1 MSQAGIYRRENAE
14 ENTGLT
20 SGAHNKENAA
30 LTSSAPNKE
39 GRRSVRA
46 EVKHNRLRRKEGHD
60 YAAPGIYLITV
71 TTAERRRILG
81 ELTGASPDAAS
92 ILPTTLGEYVIA
104 AFRKMAAMVTEKTGS
119 RIQVYQ
125 YQLMPDHFHGILR
138 IHDALPEGWHL
149 SRMIGAWKGDCSREY
164 WRQKDADL
172 TSASSSSLSGA
183 PDVRPE
189 KESLFSPGY
198 NDKILYHEGQL
209 DGWYEY
215 LHDNPRRLWLKIH
228 YPDRLRKIY
237 DFKAGK
243 QGHAYTA
250 VGNTFLI
257 KYPERVQVRCH
268 RNLTDEQIQAEVEH
282 YMSLA
287 RGGAVLVSPFIS
299 PAEKAVYEAAYKEQ
313 LKIIRIVNRGLDGK
327 FIYPTGRDLK
337 GCSAGFMLVLAPYA
351 DYSAE
356 TAEKR
361 ITRSQ
366 CLDMNGYAADLSTTL
381 ALTHEAPNK
390 ENAGLTSGER
400 NKENAA
406 LTSGE
411 RNKENAGLTSG
422 ELNKGRED
430 LSSAPDV
437 RPENINTEKP

>member
-1 MSQAGIYRRENAE
+1 MNSA
-14 ENTGLT
+14 
-20 SGAHNKENAA
+20 SDKE
-30 LTSSAPNKE
+30 K
-39 GRRSVRA
+39 GRNVRA
-46 EVKHNRLRRKEGHD
+46 EVKHNRLRRKEGQD

-71 TTAERRRILG
+71 TTADRQRILG
-81 ELTGASPDAAS
+81 ELTGASPEDAS
-92 ILPTTLGEYVIA
+92 IRPTALGEYVIA

-164 WRQKDADL
+164 WRQQDAAL
-172 TSASSSSLSGA
+172 THGTYSPLSGA

-189 KESLFSPGY
+189 RESLFSPGY

-215 LHDNPRRLWLKIH
+215 LHDNPRRLWLKVH
-228 YPDRLRKIY
+228 YPDRLRKTY

-243 QGHAYTA
+243 QGHSYTA
-250 VGNTFLI
+250 VGNTFLV

-268 RNLTDEQIQAEVEH
+268 RNLSDEQIQAEVEH

-299 PAEKAVYEAAYKEQ
+299 PAEKAVYEAAYKER
-313 LKIIRIVNRGLDGK
+313 LPVIRIVNRGLDGK

-337 GCSAGFMLVLAPYA
+337 GCSAGFLLVLAPYA

-356 TAEKR
+356 TAETR

-381 ALTHEAPNK
+381 ALTHEAHNK
-390 ENAGLTSGER
+390 ENTPLTHEAH
-400 NKENAA
+400 NKENEH
-406 LTSGE
+406 LSG
-411 RNKENAGLTSG
+411 
-422 ELNKGRED
+422 
-430 LSSAPDV
+430 APDV
-437 RPENINTEKP
+437 RPENNNRGKL

>member
-14 ENTGLT
+14 EN
-20 SGAHNKENAA
+20 AA
-30 LTSSAPNKE
+30 LTSGVPNKE

-71 TTAERRRILG
+71 TTVDRRRILG

-164 WRQKDADL
+164 WRQQDAAL
-172 TSASSSSLSGA
+172 THGEPSSLSGA

-189 KESLFSPGY
+189 RESLFSPGY

-215 LHDNPRRLWLKIH
+215 LHDNPRRLWLKVH

-268 RNLTDEQIQAEVEH
+268 RNLTEEQIQAEVEH

-299 PAEKAVYEAAYKEQ
+299 PAEKAVYEAAYKEK

-366 CLDMNGYAADLSTTL
+366 CLDMNGYAADIATTL

-390 ENAGLTSGER
+390 GNAGLTSGEH
-400 NKENAA
+400 NK
-406 LTSGE
+406 G
-411 RNKENAGLTSG
+411 NAGLTSG
-422 ELNKGRED
+422 EHNKERED

>member
-1 MSQAGIYRRENAE
+1 MSQAGIYRRENTE

-20 SGAHNKENAA
+20 SGAHYKEGRTEMHGAHYKEGR
-30 LTSSAPNKE
+30 TEMHGAPNKE

-71 TTAERRRILG
+71 TTADRRRILG

-92 ILPTTLGEYVIA
+92 IQPTTLGEYVIA
-104 AFRKMAAMVTEKTGS
+104 AFRKMATMVTEKIGS

-164 WRQKDADL
+164 WRQQDAGL
-172 TSASSSSLSGA
+172 TSGAHNKENATLTSGA
-183 PDVRPE
+183 HN

-209 DGWYEY
+209 GAWYEY
-215 LHDNPRRLWLKIH
+215 LHDNPRRLWLKVH
-228 YPDRLRKIY
+228 YPDRLRKTY

-250 VGNTFLI
+250 VGNTFLV

-268 RNLTDEQIQAEVEH
+268 RNLTEEQIQAEVEH

-299 PAEKAVYEAAYKEQ
+299 PAEKAVYEAAYKER

-327 FIYPTGRDLK
+327 FIYPSGRDLT

-356 TAEKR
+356 TAETR

-381 ALTHEAPNK
+381 ALTHEAHNK
-390 ENAGLTSGER
+390 GNAGLTHGEH
-400 NKENAA
+400 NKESEH
-406 LTSGE
+406 LSG
-411 RNKENAGLTSG
+411 AS
-422 ELNKGRED
+422 
-430 LSSAPDV
+430 DV

>member
-1 MSQAGIYRRENAE
+1 MV
-14 ENTGLT
+14 
-20 SGAHNKENAA
+20 
-30 LTSSAPNKE
+30 
-39 GRRSVRA
+39 VRA

-71 TTAERRRILG
+71 TTANRQRILG
-81 ELTGASPDAAS
+81 KLTGASPDEAS

-164 WRQKDADL
+164 WRQQDAAAENAAL
-172 TSASSSSLSGA
+172 THGA
-183 PDVRPE
+183 PNKGNGALTHGEQD
-189 KESLFSPGY
+189 KEPLFAPGY

-209 DGWYEY
+209 EAWYKY
-215 LHDNPRRLWLKIH
+215 LHDNPRRLWLKYH
-228 YPDRLRKIY
+228 FPNRFRKIF

-243 QGHAYTA
+243 QGHSYTA
-250 VGNTFLI
+250 IGNTFLI
-257 KYPERVQVRCH
+257 TYPERVQVRCH
-268 RNLTDEQIQAEVEH
+268 RNLSAEEIQAEVEH

-299 PAEKAVYEAAYKEQ
+299 SAEKAVYEAAYKEK

-356 TAEKR
+356 TAETR

-381 ALTHEAPNK
+381 ALTHEAHDK
-390 ENAGLTSGER
+390 ENAGLTSGAPDKR
-400 NKENAA
+400 NTAPTHGVHDKENAA
-406 LTSGE
+406 LTHGE
-411 RNKENAGLTSG
+411 HNKE
-422 ELNKGRED
+422 RED

-437 RPENINTEKP
+437 RKKK

>member
-1 MSQAGIYRRENAE
+1 M
-14 ENTGLT
+14 
-20 SGAHNKENAA
+20 
-30 LTSSAPNKE
+30 
-39 GRRSVRA
+39 RA

-71 TTAERRRILG
+71 TTADRRRILG

-92 ILPTTLGEYVIA
+92 IQPTTLGEYVIA
-104 AFRKMAAMVTEKTGS
+104 AFRKMATMVTEKIGS

-164 WRQKDADL
+164 WRQQDAADNAALTHGEHNKENAGL
-172 TSASSSSLSGA
+172 TSGA
-183 PDVRPE
+183 HN

-209 DGWYEY
+209 DAWYEY
-215 LHDNPRRLWLKIH
+215 LHDNPRRLWLKVH
-228 YPDRLRKIY
+228 YPDRLRKTY

-250 VGNTFLI
+250 VGNTFLV

-268 RNLTDEQIQAEVEH
+268 RNLTEEQIQAEVEH

-287 RGGAVLVSPFIS
+287 KGGAVLVSPFIS
-299 PAEKAVYEAAYKEQ
+299 PAEKAVYEAAYKEK
-313 LKIIRIVNRGLDGK
+313 LRIIRIVNRGLDGK
-327 FIYPTGRDLK
+327 FIYPSGRDLT
-337 GCSAGFMLVLAPYA
+337 GCSAGFILVLAPYA

-356 TAEKR
+356 TAETR

-381 ALTHEAPNK
+381 ALTHEAHNK
-390 ENAGLTSGER
+390 ENAGLTLGEH
-400 NKENAA
+400 NKE
-406 LTSGE
+406 
-411 RNKENAGLTSG
+411 
-422 ELNKGRED
+422 RED
-430 LSSAPDV
+430 LSSASDV

>member
-1 MSQAGIYRRENAE
+1 MSQADPHIP
-14 ENTGLT
+14 L
-20 SGAHNKENAA
+20 SGASDVRPK
-30 LTSSAPNKE
+30 SSPRAPIQ
-39 GRRSVRA
+39 
-46 EVKHNRLRRKEGHD
+46 HNRLRRKEGHD

-71 TTAERRRILG
+71 TTADRQRILG
-81 ELTGASPDAAS
+81 ELTGASPEDAS
-92 ILPTTLGEYVIA
+92 IRPTALGEYVIA

-164 WRQKDADL
+164 WRQQDAAL
-172 TSASSSSLSGA
+172 MHGEPNKEGESLSSA

-189 KESLFSPGY
+189 RDSLFSPGY

-209 DGWYEY
+209 DAWYEY
-215 LHDNPRRLWLKIH
+215 LHDNPRRLWLKVH
-228 YPDRLRKIY
+228 YPDRLRKTY

-243 QGHAYTA
+243 QGHSYTA
-250 VGNTFLI
+250 VGNTFLV

-268 RNLTDEQIQAEVEH
+268 RNLTEEQIQAEVEH

-299 PAEKAVYEAAYKEQ
+299 PAEKAVYEAAYKER
-313 LKIIRIVNRGLDGK
+313 LPIIRIVNRGLDGK
-327 FIYPTGRDLK
+327 FIYPTGRDLQ
-337 GCSAGFMLVLAPYA
+337 GCSAGFLLVLAPYA

-356 TAEKR
+356 TAETR

-381 ALTHEAPNK
+381 ALTHEAHNIEDASLTHGSHQK
-390 ENAGLTSGER
+390 ESEHLSG
-400 NKENAA
+400 
-406 LTSGE
+406 
-411 RNKENAGLTSG
+411 
-422 ELNKGRED
+422 
-430 LSSAPDV
+430 APDV
-437 RPENINTEKP
+437 RPENINTEEP

>member
-1 MSQAGIYRRENAE
+1 MSQAAPHIS
-14 ENTGLT
+14 L
-20 SGAHNKENAA
+20 SGASDVRPKV
-30 LTSSAPNKE
+30 SPRAPI
-39 GRRSVRA
+39 R
-46 EVKHNRLRRKEGHD
+46 HNRLRRKEGHD

-71 TTAERRRILG
+71 TTADRRRILG

-92 ILPTTLGEYVIA
+92 IQPTTLGEYVIA
-104 AFRKMAAMVTEKTGS
+104 AFRKMTTMVTEKTGS

-164 WRQKDADL
+164 WREKD
-172 TSASSSSLSGA
+172 LSGA

-189 KESLFSPGY
+189 RESLFSPGY

-215 LHDNPRRLWLKIH
+215 LHDNPRRLWLKVH

-268 RNLTDEQIQAEVEH
+268 RNLTEEQIQAEVEH

-299 PAEKAVYEAAYKEQ
+299 PAEKAVYEAAYKER
-313 LKIIRIVNRGLDGK
+313 LKIICIVNRGLDGK

-356 TAEKR
+356 TAETR

-381 ALTHEAPNK
+381 ALTHEAHNK
-390 ENAGLTSGER
+390 EDAGLTSGEH
-400 NKENAA
+400 NKE
-406 LTSGE
+406 
-411 RNKENAGLTSG
+411 RD
-422 ELNKGRED
+422 D
-430 LSSAPDV
+430 LSSASDV

>member
-1 MSQAGIYRRENAE
+1 MSQADPHIP
-14 ENTGLT
+14 L
-20 SGAHNKENAA
+20 SGASDVRPKAS
-30 LTSSAPNKE
+30 LRAPIQ
-39 GRRSVRA
+39 
-46 EVKHNRLRRKEGHD
+46 HNRLRRKDGHD

-71 TTAERRRILG
+71 TTADRRRILG

-92 ILPTTLGEYVIA
+92 IRPTALGEYVIA
-104 AFRKMAAMVTEKTGS
+104 AFRKMAAMVTEKTGC
-119 RIQVYQ
+119 RIQIYQ

-164 WRQKDADL
+164 WREQDTADTAALTHGAPNNEEQDAAPNLGHED
-172 TSASSSSLSGA
+172 LSGA
-183 PDVRPE
+183 PNVRQEREP
-189 KESLFSPGY
+189 LFSPGY

-215 LHDNPRRLWLKIH
+215 LRDNPRRLWLKVH
-228 YPDRLRKIY
+228 YHDRLRKIY

-243 QGHAYTA
+243 QGHSYTA
-250 VGNTFLI
+250 AGNTFLV

-287 RGGAVLVSPFIS
+287 RGGVVLVSPFIS
-299 PAEKAVYEAAYKEQ
+299 PAEKAVYEAAYKER
-313 LKIIRIVNRGLDGK
+313 LKIIHIVNRGLDGK

-356 TAEKR
+356 TAETR

-366 CLDMNGYAADLSTTL
+366 CLDMNGYAADIATIL
-381 ALTHEAPNK
+381 ALTHDAHNK
-390 ENAGLTSGER
+390 KQEYLSG
-400 NKENAA
+400 AQ
-406 LTSGE
+406 
-411 RNKENAGLTSG
+411 
-422 ELNKGRED
+422 
-430 LSSAPDV
+430 DV
-437 RPENINTEKP
+437 RPEYINTEKP

>member
-1 MSQAGIYRRENAE
+1 MSQADPHIS
-14 ENTGLT
+14 L
-20 SGAHNKENAA
+20 SGASDIRPKV
-30 LTSSAPNKE
+30 SPRAPIQ
-39 GRRSVRA
+39 
-46 EVKHNRLRRKEGHD
+46 HNRLRRKEGHD

-71 TTAERRRILG
+71 TTADRRRILG
-81 ELTGASPDAAS
+81 ELTGASPETAS

-164 WRQKDADL
+164 WRQQDADL
-172 TSASSSSLSGA
+172 TSGSSSSLSGA

-215 LHDNPRRLWLKIH
+215 LHDNPRRLWLKVH

-268 RNLTDEQIQAEVEH
+268 RNLTEEQIQAEVEH
-282 YMSLA
+282 YMNLA

-299 PAEKAVYEAAYKEQ
+299 PAEKAVYEASYKEK
-313 LKIIRIVNRGLDGK
+313 LKIIRIVNRGLDGR

-366 CLDMNGYAADLSTTL
+366 CLDMNGYAADIATTL

-390 ENAGLTSGER
+390 GIAGLTHEAH
-400 NKENAA
+400 NKEDVA

-411 RNKENAGLTSG
+411 HNKE
-422 ELNKGRED
+422 RED

>member
-1 MSQAGIYRRENAE
+1 MSQAGIYRRENAA
-14 ENTGLT
+14 LT
-20 SGAHNKENAA
+20 SGA
-30 LTSSAPNKE
+30 PDKE

-60 YAAPGIYLITV
+60 YAAPGIYLISV
-71 TTAERRRILG
+71 TTADRRSILG
-81 ELTGASPDAAS
+81 ELTGASPETAS
-92 ILPTTLGEYVIA
+92 IQPTTLGEYVIA
-104 AFRKMAAMVTEKTGS
+104 AFRKMAAMVAEKTGS

-164 WRQKDADL
+164 WRQQDAGL
-172 TSASSSSLSGA
+172 TSGEHNKENAALTHGE
-183 PDVRPE
+183 PE

-209 DGWYEY
+209 NVWYEY
-215 LHDNPRRLWLKIH
+215 LHDNPRRLWLKVH

-268 RNLTDEQIQAEVEH
+268 RNLTDEQIQAEVEY

-299 PAEKAVYEAAYKEQ
+299 PAEKAVYEAACKER

-356 TAEKR
+356 TAETR

-390 ENAGLTSGER
+390 ENA
-400 NKENAA
+400 A
-406 LTSGE
+406 LTHGE
-411 RNKENAGLTSG
+411 HNKENAGLTHG
-422 ELNKGRED
+422 EHNKERED

>member
-1 MSQAGIYRRENAE
+1 MSQAAPHIS
-14 ENTGLT
+14 L
-20 SGAHNKENAA
+20 SGASDVRPKV
-30 LTSSAPNKE
+30 SPRAPI
-39 GRRSVRA
+39 R
-46 EVKHNRLRRKEGHD
+46 HNRLRRKEGHD

-71 TTAERRRILG
+71 TTADRRRILG

-92 ILPTTLGEYVIA
+92 IQPTTLGEYVIA
-104 AFRKMAAMVTEKTGS
+104 AFRKMTTMVTEKTGS

-164 WRQKDADL
+164 WREID
-172 TSASSSSLSGA
+172 LSGA

-189 KESLFSPGY
+189 RESLFSPGY

-215 LHDNPRRLWLKIH
+215 LHDNPRRLWLKVH

-268 RNLTDEQIQAEVEH
+268 RNLTEEQIQAEVEH

-299 PAEKAVYEAAYKEQ
+299 PAEKAVYEAAYKER
-313 LKIIRIVNRGLDGK
+313 LKIICIVNRGLDGK

-356 TAEKR
+356 TAETR

-381 ALTHEAPNK
+381 ALTHEAHNK
-390 ENAGLTSGER
+390 EDAGLTSGEH
-400 NKENAA
+400 NKE
-406 LTSGE
+406 
-411 RNKENAGLTSG
+411 RD
-422 ELNKGRED
+422 D
-430 LSSAPDV
+430 LSSASDV

>member
-1 MSQAGIYRRENAE
+1 MNSERGKES
-14 ENTGLT
+14 TGLT
-20 SGAHNKENAA
+20 A
-30 LTSSAPNKE
+30 SAPNKE
-39 GRRSVRA
+39 KGTEMNSELNKKQRSIVRA

-71 TTAERRRILG
+71 TTTDRQRILG

-92 ILPTTLGEYVIA
+92 IQPTTLGEYVIA

-164 WRQKDADL
+164 WRQKDAGL
-172 TSASSSSLSGA
+172 TSGA
-183 PDVRPE
+183 PNKEEGRQSGAPN
-189 KESLFSPGY
+189 KESLFSSGY

-209 DGWYEY
+209 DAWYEY
-215 LHDNPRRLWLKIH
+215 LHDNPRRLWLKVH
-228 YPDRLRKIY
+228 YPDRLRKTY

-243 QGHAYTA
+243 QGHSYTA
-250 VGNTFLI
+250 VGNTFWV

-268 RNLTDEQIQAEVEH
+268 RNLTEEQIQAEVEH

-299 PAEKAVYEAAYKEQ
+299 SAEKAVYEAAYKEK

-337 GCSAGFMLVLAPYA
+337 GCSAGFLLVLAPYA

-356 TAEKR
+356 TAETR

-381 ALTHEAPNK
+381 ALTHEAHNK
-390 ENAGLTSGER
+390 ENAGLTSGAPDKR
-400 NKENAA
+400 NTAPTHGVHDKE
-406 LTSGE
+406 GQ
-411 RNKENAGLTSG
+411 
-422 ELNKGRED
+422 D

-437 RPENINTEKP
+437 RKEK

>member
-1 MSQAGIYRRENAE
+1 MMNISPLH
-14 ENTGLT
+14 TGSSSL
-20 SGAHNKENAA
+20 SGASDVRPK
-30 LTSSAPNKE
+30 SSPRAPI
-39 GRRSVRA
+39 R
-46 EVKHNRLRRKEGHD
+46 HNRLRRKEGHD
-60 YAAPGIYLITV
+60 YAAPGIYLVTV
-71 TTAERRRILG
+71 TTADRQRILG
-81 ELTGASPDAAS
+81 ELKGNSPEEAS

-164 WRQKDADL
+164 WRQSAAL
-172 TSASSSSLSGA
+172 THGEPSSLSDVPSSLSGA

-189 KESLFSPGY
+189 RESLFSPGY

-215 LHDNPRRLWLKIH
+215 LHDNPRRLWLKVH

-243 QGHAYTA
+243 QGHPYTA

-287 RGGAVLVSPFIS
+287 RDGAVLVSPFIS

-366 CLDMNGYAADLSTTL
+366 CLDMNGYAADLSTIL
-381 ALTHEAPNK
+381 ALTHEAH
-390 ENAGLTSGER
+390 

-406 LTSGE
+406 LTHGE
-411 RNKENAGLTSG
+411 HNKKEES
-422 ELNKGRED
+422 

-437 RPENINTEKP
+437 RPEI

>member
-1 MSQAGIYRRENAE
+1 MSQADPHIS
-14 ENTGLT
+14 L
-20 SGAHNKENAA
+20 SGASDVRPKV
-30 LTSSAPNKE
+30 SPRAPIQ
-39 GRRSVRA
+39 
-46 EVKHNRLRRKEGHD
+46 HNRLRRKEGHD

-71 TTAERRRILG
+71 TTADRRRILG

-149 SRMIGAWKGDCSREY
+149 SRIIGAWKGDCSREY
-164 WRQKDADL
+164 WRQQDADL
-172 TSASSSSLSGA
+172 TSGSSSSLSGA

-189 KESLFSPGY
+189 RESLFSPGY

-215 LHDNPRRLWLKIH
+215 LHDNPRRLWLKVH

-268 RNLTDEQIQAEVEH
+268 RNLTEEQIQAEVEH

-299 PAEKAVYEAAYKEQ
+299 PAEKAVYEAAYKEK
-313 LKIIRIVNRGLDGK
+313 LKIIRIVNRGLDGR

-390 ENAGLTSGER
+390 GNAGLTSGEH
-400 NKENAA
+400 
-406 LTSGE
+406 
-411 RNKENAGLTSG
+411 NKENAGLTHG
-422 ELNKGRED
+422 EHNKERED

>member
-1 MSQAGIYRRENAE
+1 MMNVSPLH
-14 ENTGLT
+14 TGSSSL
-20 SGAHNKENAA
+20 SGASDVRPKA
-30 LTSSAPNKE
+30 SPRAPI
-39 GRRSVRA
+39 R
-46 EVKHNRLRRKEGHD
+46 HNRLRRKEGHD

-71 TTAERRRILG
+71 TTANRQRILG
-81 ELTGASPDAAS
+81 KLTGASPDEAS

-164 WRQKDADL
+164 WRQSAAL
-172 TSASSSSLSGA
+172 THGSSSSLSGA

-189 KESLFSPGY
+189 RESLFSPGY

-215 LHDNPRRLWLKIH
+215 LHDNPRRLWLKVH

-243 QGHAYTA
+243 QGHSYTA
-250 VGNTFLI
+250 VGNTFWV

-299 PAEKAVYEAAYKEQ
+299 PAEKAVYEAAYKEN
-313 LKIIRIVNRGLDGK
+313 LRIIRIVNRGLDGK

-356 TAEKR
+356 TAETR

-381 ALTHEAPNK
+381 ALTHEAHNK
-390 ENAGLTSGER
+390 
-400 NKENAA
+400 KEE
-406 LTSGE
+406 S
-411 RNKENAGLTSG
+411 
-422 ELNKGRED
+422 

-437 RPENINTEKP
+437 RPEI

>member
-1 MSQAGIYRRENAE
+1 MSQAGIYRREN
-14 ENTGLT
+14 TGLT
-20 SGAHNKENAA
+20 SG
-30 LTSSAPNKE
+30 APNKE

-71 TTAERRRILG
+71 TTADRRRILG

-164 WRQKDADL
+164 WRQQDAGL
-172 TSASSSSLSGA
+172 TSGSSSSLSSA

-189 KESLFSPGY
+189 RESLFSPGY

-215 LHDNPRRLWLKIH
+215 LHDNPRRLWLKVH

-268 RNLTDEQIQAEVEH
+268 RNLTEEQIQAEVEH

-366 CLDMNGYAADLSTTL
+366 CLDMNGYAADIATTL

-390 ENAGLTSGER
+390 GNAGLTSGEH
-400 NKENAA
+400 NKGNAA

-411 RNKENAGLTSG
+411 HNKE
-422 ELNKGRED
+422 RED

>member
-1 MSQAGIYRRENAE
+1 MSQADPHIP
-14 ENTGLT
+14 L
-20 SGAHNKENAA
+20 SGASDVRPK
-30 LTSSAPNKE
+30 SSPRAPIQ
-39 GRRSVRA
+39 
-46 EVKHNRLRRKEGHD
+46 HNRLRRKEGHD

-71 TTAERRRILG
+71 TTADRQRILG
-81 ELTGASPDAAS
+81 ELTGASPEEAS
-92 ILPTTLGEYVIA
+92 IRPTALGEYVIA

-138 IHDALPEGWHL
+138 IHDALPVGWHL

-164 WRQKDADL
+164 WRQQDAAL
-172 TSASSSSLSGA
+172 THGTYSPLSGA

-189 KESLFSPGY
+189 RESLFSSGY

-215 LHDNPRRLWLKIH
+215 LHDNPRRLWLKVH
-228 YPDRLRKIY
+228 YPDRLRKTY

-243 QGHAYTA
+243 QGHSYTA
-250 VGNTFLI
+250 VGNTFLV

-268 RNLTDEQIQAEVEH
+268 RNLSDEQIQAEVEH

-299 PAEKAVYEAAYKEQ
+299 PAEKAVYEAAYKER

-381 ALTHEAPNK
+381 TLTHEAHNK
-390 ENAGLTSGER
+390 EEES
-400 NKENAA
+400 
-406 LTSGE
+406 
-411 RNKENAGLTSG
+411 
-422 ELNKGRED
+422 

-437 RPENINTEKP
+437 RPENNNRGKL

>member
-14 ENTGLT
+14 DNTGLT
-20 SGAHNKENAA
+20 SGAH
-30 LTSSAPNKE
+30 NKE

-71 TTAERRRILG
+71 TTADRRRILG

-164 WRQKDADL
+164 WRQKDAGL
-172 TSASSSSLSGA
+172 TSGAHNKENAALTHGEPSSLSDVPSSLSGA

-209 DGWYEY
+209 NGWYEY

-299 PAEKAVYEAAYKEQ
+299 PAEKAVYEAAYKERI
-313 LKIIRIVNRGLDGK
+313 KIIRIVNRGLDGK

-381 ALTHEAPNK
+381 ALTLEAPNK

-400 NKENAA
+400 NKENAG
-406 LTSGE
+406 LTHGE
-411 RNKENAGLTSG
+411 R
-422 ELNKGRED
+422 NKGRED

>member
-1 MSQAGIYRRENAE
+1 MMNVSPLH
-14 ENTGLT
+14 TGSSSL
-20 SGAHNKENAA
+20 SGASDVRPKV
-30 LTSSAPNKE
+30 SPRAPI
-39 GRRSVRA
+39 R
-46 EVKHNRLRRKEGHD
+46 HNRLRRKEGHD

-71 TTAERRRILG
+71 TTADRRRILG
-81 ELTGASPDAAS
+81 ELTGASPDEAS
-92 ILPTTLGEYVIA
+92 IQPTTLGEYVIA
-104 AFRKMAAMVTEKTGS
+104 AFRKMATMVTEKTGS

-164 WRQKDADL
+164 WRQSAALTHDEPSSLSDA
-172 TSASSSSLSGA
+172 ASSLSGA

-189 KESLFSPGY
+189 RESLFSPGY

-215 LHDNPRRLWLKIH
+215 LHDNPRRLWLKVH

-243 QGHAYTA
+243 QGHPYTA
-250 VGNTFLI
+250 LGNTFWV

-299 PAEKAVYEAAYKEQ
+299 PAEKAVYEAAYKEK
-313 LKIIRIVNRGLDGK
+313 LRIIRIVNRGLDGK

-366 CLDMNGYAADLSTTL
+366 CLDMNGYAADLSTIL
-381 ALTHEAPNK
+381 ALTHEAHNK
-390 ENAGLTSGER
+390 G
-400 NKENAA
+400 NAA
-406 LTSGE
+406 LTHGE
-411 RNKENAGLTSG
+411 HNK
-422 ELNKGRED
+422 K
-430 LSSAPDV
+430 
-437 RPENINTEKP
+437 

>member
-1 MSQAGIYRRENAE
+1 MMNVSPLH
-14 ENTGLT
+14 TGSSSL
-20 SGAHNKENAA
+20 SGASDVRPKV
-30 LTSSAPNKE
+30 SPRAPI
-39 GRRSVRA
+39 R
-46 EVKHNRLRRKEGHD
+46 HNRLRRKEGHD

-71 TTAERRRILG
+71 TTADRRRILG
-81 ELTGASPDAAS
+81 ELTGASPDTAS
-92 ILPTTLGEYVIA
+92 IQPTTLGEYVIA
-104 AFRKMAAMVTEKTGS
+104 AFRKMATMVTEKTGS

-138 IHDALPEGWHL
+138 IYDALPEGWHL

-164 WRQKDADL
+164 WREKD
-172 TSASSSSLSGA
+172 LSGA

-215 LHDNPRRLWLKIH
+215 LHDNPRRLWLKLH

-243 QGHAYTA
+243 QGHSYTA
-250 VGNTFLI
+250 VGNTFWV

-268 RNLTDEQIQAEVEH
+268 RNLTEEQIQAEVEH

-299 PAEKAVYEAAYKEQ
+299 PAEKAVYEAAYKEK
-313 LKIIRIVNRGLDGK
+313 LRIIRIVNRGLDGK

-356 TAEKR
+356 TAETR

-366 CLDMNGYAADLSTTL
+366 CLDMNGYAADLSTIL
-381 ALTHEAPNK
+381 ALTHEAHNK
-390 ENAGLTSGER
+390 G
-400 NKENAA
+400 NAA
-406 LTSGE
+406 LTHGE
-411 RNKENAGLTSG
+411 HNK
-422 ELNKGRED
+422 K
-430 LSSAPDV
+430 
-437 RPENINTEKP
+437 

>member
-20 SGAHNKENAA
+20 SGAHYKEGR
-30 LTSSAPNKE
+30 TEMHGAPNKE

-71 TTAERRRILG
+71 TTADRWRILG
-81 ELTGASPDAAS
+81 ELTGTSPDAAS
-92 ILPTTLGEYVIA
+92 IQPTTLGEYVIA

-164 WRQKDADL
+164 WRQQDAGL
-172 TSASSSSLSGA
+172 TSGAHNKENATLTSGA
-183 PDVRPE
+183 HN

-209 DGWYEY
+209 DAWYEY
-215 LHDNPRRLWLKIH
+215 LHDNPRRLWLKVH

-250 VGNTFLI
+250 VGNTFLV

-268 RNLTDEQIQAEVEH
+268 RNLTEEQIQAEVEH
-282 YMSLA
+282 YMCLA
-287 RGGAVLVSPFIS
+287 RGGAILVSPFIS
-299 PAEKAVYEAAYKEQ
+299 PAEKAVYEAAYKER

-356 TAEKR
+356 TAETR

-381 ALTHEAPNK
+381 ALTHEAHNKGNAGLTHGEHNK
-390 ENAGLTSGER
+390 ENASLTLGEH
-400 NKENAA
+400 NKE
-406 LTSGE
+406 
-411 RNKENAGLTSG
+411 
-422 ELNKGRED
+422 RED
-430 LSSAPDV
+430 LSSASDV

>member
-1 MSQAGIYRRENAE
+1 MSQADPHIP
-14 ENTGLT
+14 L
-20 SGAHNKENAA
+20 SGASDVRPK
-30 LTSSAPNKE
+30 SSPRAPIQ
-39 GRRSVRA
+39 
-46 EVKHNRLRRKEGHD
+46 HNRLRRKEGHD

-71 TTAERRRILG
+71 TTADRQRILG
-81 ELTGASPDAAS
+81 ELTGTSPEEAS
-92 ILPTTLGEYVIA
+92 IRPTTLGEYVIA

-125 YQLMPDHFHGILR
+125 YQLMPDHFHGILH

-164 WRQKDADL
+164 WREKD
-172 TSASSSSLSGA
+172 LSGA

-189 KESLFSPGY
+189 RESLFSPGY

-209 DGWYEY
+209 DAWYEY
-215 LHDNPRRLWLKIH
+215 LHDNPRRLWLKVH
-228 YPDRLRKIY
+228 YPDRLRKTY

-243 QGHAYTA
+243 QGHSYTA
-250 VGNTFLI
+250 VGNTFLV

-268 RNLTDEQIQAEVEH
+268 RNLSDEQIQAEVEH

-299 PAEKAVYEAAYKEQ
+299 PAEKAVYEAVYKER
-313 LKIIRIVNRGLDGK
+313 LPIIRIVNRGLDGK

-337 GCSAGFMLVLAPYA
+337 GCSAGFLLVLAPYA

-356 TAEKR
+356 TADTR

-381 ALTHEAPNK
+381 ALTHEAHNK
-390 ENAGLTSGER
+390 ENEHLSG
-400 NKENAA
+400 
-406 LTSGE
+406 
-411 RNKENAGLTSG
+411 
-422 ELNKGRED
+422 
-430 LSSAPDV
+430 APDV
-437 RPENINTEKP
+437 RPENNNRGKL